1 MVQFEIDSFT
11 TGGGGAVVSGVFQL
25 SGVYQLSGGIV
36 IVSGLFQ
43 LSGAGGGGGTGL
55 GLAGSNFL
63 GSGNSS
69 TTTYFLSHGLG
80 AVPSTIAIA
89 AGSPLARGTVD
100 VSGNLS
106 GITVTYPV
114 APASGDIKLYWI
126 AGPSE
131 LAR

>member
-11 TGGGGAVVSGVFQL
+11 TGGGGAGVVSGVFQL

-43 LSGAGGGGGTGL
+43 LSGAGGGGGAGTGL
-55 GLAGSNFL
+55 GLADSNFL

-80 AVPSTIAIA
+80 VIPSTIAIV
-89 AGSPLARGTVD
+89 PVLLLPEEQLMYQGTYPYY
-100 VSGNLS
+100 SNLS
-106 GITVTYPV
+106 CCSKFWRHK
-114 APASGDIKLYWI
+114 ALLDCRSK
-126 AGPSE
+126 
-131 LAR
+131 